1 MKASLQS
8 LIERNQEVNFANF
21 ERIQQLIDEQESTLV
36 EKQNSMQQFANCL
49 EQILMTLKE
58 SDLVEIAP
66 YSALVVIT
74 PFDDAL
80 FKCTPDRDDY
90 SKSEYQV
97 IARNKRN
104 DDRLIS
110 SKGQLRGAPAEV
122 SEQHQLRGIK
132 PKQRLVAKI
141 SSFKGPRQ
149 LSSEQEADLKKLVD
163 FIGLVRSNDEATL
176 HQGSDVDSRWKE
188 RSAQQLPAQ
197 RHVQEKMQSQ
207 RGSARPSQIG
217 REPLIGLRPP
227 VHRQFASENAVRQPE
242 PDQQPRGRVAA

>member
-1 MKASLQS
+1 
-8 LIERNQEVNFANF
+8 
-21 ERIQQLIDEQESTLV
+21 
-36 EKQNSMQQFANCL
+36 
-49 EQILMTLKE
+49 MTLKE

-66 YSALVVIT
+66 YSALAVIT

-132 PKQRLVAKI
+132 PKQRLVA
-141 SSFKGPRQ
+141 
-149 LSSEQEADLKKLVD
+149 
-163 FIGLVRSNDEATL
+163 
-176 HQGSDVDSRWKE
+176 
-188 RSAQQLPAQ
+188 
-197 RHVQEKMQSQ
+197 
-207 RGSARPSQIG
+207 
-217 REPLIGLRPP
+217 
-227 VHRQFASENAVRQPE
+227 
-242 PDQQPRGRVAA
+242 

>member
-1 MKASLQS
+1 MKQMNKSNRERRKEQVVWVQLLQNNLRRLNSQIEKQGEAIQQLFKSEVQARHEFESHKERGLAQENRLRQEIESMKASLQS

-21 ERIQQLIDEQESTLV
+21 ERIQQLIDEQESTMV

-58 SDLVEIAP
+58 SDLVEIVP
-66 YSALVVIT
+66 YSSLVVIT

-80 FKCTPDRDDY
+80 FKCTPGRDDY

-110 SKGQLRGAPAEV
+110 SKGQLRGPPAEV

-132 PKQRLVAKI
+132 PKQRLVA
-141 SSFKGPRQ
+141 
-149 LSSEQEADLKKLVD
+149 
-163 FIGLVRSNDEATL
+163 
-176 HQGSDVDSRWKE
+176 
-188 RSAQQLPAQ
+188 
-197 RHVQEKMQSQ
+197 
-207 RGSARPSQIG
+207 
-217 REPLIGLRPP
+217 
-227 VHRQFASENAVRQPE
+227 
-242 PDQQPRGRVAA
+242 